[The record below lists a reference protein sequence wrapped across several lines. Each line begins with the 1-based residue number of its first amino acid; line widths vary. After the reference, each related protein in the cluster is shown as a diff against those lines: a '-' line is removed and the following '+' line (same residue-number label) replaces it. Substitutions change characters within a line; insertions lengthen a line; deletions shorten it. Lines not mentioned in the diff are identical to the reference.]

1 MNPQMI
7 EEIAALIVEGGQLA
21 FALFLKLEPL
31 LNIGPDEKQNIANAI
46 AASNKADA
54 DTIARAADW
63 MHATIEALPPAPA
76 PPADPSKS

>member
-1 MNPQMI
+1 MNAQLI

-46 AASNKADA
+46 AASNKADE
-54 DTIARAADW
+54 DTIARAAEW
-63 MHATIEALPPAPA
+63 MKATIEPIPPEPA
-76 PPADPSKS
+76 PPVDPL